1 MCNSPKLRYYL
12 LILVFISF
20 SPLLALTI
28 GKVNFIG
35 IAGIEETDL
44 LKASGLKT
52 GQEYNSELIANATA
66 KLYKYFQDKGRYYIV
81 IPAPEL
87 LPEEGETLSLLFHL
101 QEKAPSDEMQIRF
114 TGMQYFSE
122 AKLYQFLLLSP
133 DKYYRLNQ
141 LPRIMQQVLSLYNS
155 RGYLFAKVQLDS
167 LVLEDKLTAYIGI
180 EEGKPLRV
188 KNYIFRGNKV
198 TKDKTLLQLSGLENL
213 EIITLESLTQAQ
225 ENILRKSYIHQ
236 CFIEPI
242 NDNTVLINVEEGKM
256 TYLEG
261 VLGMNRINNETKLSG
276 QVRLQFLNLW
286 GTDRAINLFWKQI
299 PSSIGELSLSYH
311 ESGIPRIPI
320 AADIELYR
328 AQQDSTWIKTRGL
341 IDVYY
346 QMLKHS
352 IGIELASEKL
362 SPGSRFPAT
371 ITKENAQS
379 IAAFWNY
386 KNSQGGINPY
396 KGLEF
401 KALYR
406 LTGSN
411 LTEHLFGAT
420 EAGAKGYLPVSN
432 HFVGFLGV
440 EIRNLENQKAELWQQ
455 YKMGG
460 YGTVR
465 GYYEDEF
472 NSFRLGWINYELRYR
487 LNPESRIYLLF
498 DQGFLGKE
506 NNKLKTDIFGVGF
519 GIKINTRLGL
529 LGLEYALGYRDKR
542 LSDLGSGMIH
552 LGLDLAF

>member
-1 MCNSPKLRYYL
+1 
-12 LILVFISF
+12 
-20 SPLLALTI
+20 
-28 GKVNFIG
+28 
-35 IAGIEETDL
+35 
-44 LKASGLKT
+44 
-52 GQEYNSELIANATA
+52 
-66 KLYKYFQDKGRYYIV
+66 
-81 IPAPEL
+81 
-87 LPEEGETLSLLFHL
+87 
-101 QEKAPSDEMQIRF
+101 
-114 TGMQYFSE
+114 
-122 AKLYQFLLLSP
+122 
-133 DKYYRLNQ
+133 
-141 LPRIMQQVLSLYNS
+141 
-155 RGYLFAKVQLDS
+155 LD
-167 LVLEDKLTAYIGI
+167 
-180 EEGKPLRV
+180 
-188 KNYIFRGNKV
+188 
-198 TKDKTLLQLSGLENL
+198 
-213 EIITLESLTQAQ
+213 IITLESITQAQ
-225 ENILRKSYIHQ
+225 ENILRKSYIRQ

-242 NDNTVLINVEEGKM
+242 NDNTLLINVEEGKM

-261 VLGMNRINNETKLSG
+261 VLGMNRINNTTKLSG
-276 QVRLQFLNLW
+276 QIRLQFLNLW

-299 PSSIGELSLSYH
+299 PSSISELSLTYH

-320 AADIELYR
+320 AADLELYR

-341 IDVYY
+341 IDIYY

-352 IGIELASEKL
+352 LGIELASEKL
-362 SPGSRFPAT
+362 SPGSRFPA
-371 ITKENAQS
+371 IIAKENAQS

-411 LTEHLFGAT
+411 LTKHLFGAT

-440 EIRNLENQKAELWQQ
+440 EIRNLENKKAELWQQ

-460 YGTVR
+460 YGTLR

-487 LNPESRIYLLF
+487 LNPESRIYLFF
-498 DQGFLGKE
+498 DQGFIGKE
-506 NNKLKTDIFGVGF
+506 NNKLKTDIFGSGF

-529 LGLEYALGYRDKR
+529 LGLEYALGYRDKH

-552 LGLDLAF
+552 LGLDLAI

>member
-1 MCNSPKLRYYL
+1 MCCSPKLRYYL
-12 LILVFISF
+12 IYILFVFV

-28 GKVNFIG
+28 GKVNFVG
-35 IAGIEETDL
+35 ISGIEESEL
-44 LKASGLKT
+44 IKASGIKS
-52 GQEYNSELIANATA
+52 GQEYNPELINNATA
-66 KLYKYFQDKGRYYIV
+66 KLYKYFQDMGRYFIV
-81 IPAPEL
+81 ISAPDL
-87 LPEEGETLSLLFHL
+87 IPEEGETLSFLFHL

-114 TGMQYFSE
+114 AGMQYFSE

-133 DKYYRLNQ
+133 ERNYHLNQ
-141 LPRIMQQVLSLYNS
+141 LPGIMQQVLSLYNS

-188 KNYIFRGNKV
+188 NNYIFRGNKV
-198 TKDKTLLQLSGLENL
+198 TKDKTLLQLSGLDNL
-213 EIITLESLTQAQ
+213 DIITLESITQAQ
-225 ENILRKSYIHQ
+225 ENILRKSYIRQ

-242 NDNTVLINVEEGKM
+242 NDNTLLINVEEGKM

-261 VLGMNRINNETKLSG
+261 VLGMNRINNTTKLSG
-276 QVRLQFLNLW
+276 QIRLQFLNLW

-299 PSSIGELSLSYH
+299 PSSISELSLTYH

-320 AADIELYR
+320 AADLELYR

-341 IDVYY
+341 IDIYY

-352 IGIELASEKL
+352 LGIELASEKL
-362 SPGSRFPAT
+362 SPGSRFPA
-371 ITKENAQS
+371 IIAKENAQS

-411 LTEHLFGAT
+411 LTKHLFGAT

-440 EIRNLENQKAELWQQ
+440 EIRNLENKKAELWQQ

-460 YGTVR
+460 YGTLR

-487 LNPESRIYLLF
+487 LNPESRIYLFF
-498 DQGFLGKE
+498 DQGFIGKE
-506 NNKLKTDIFGVGF
+506 NNKLKTDIFGSGF

-529 LGLEYALGYRDKR
+529 LGLEYALGYRDKH

-552 LGLDLAF
+552 LGLDLAI